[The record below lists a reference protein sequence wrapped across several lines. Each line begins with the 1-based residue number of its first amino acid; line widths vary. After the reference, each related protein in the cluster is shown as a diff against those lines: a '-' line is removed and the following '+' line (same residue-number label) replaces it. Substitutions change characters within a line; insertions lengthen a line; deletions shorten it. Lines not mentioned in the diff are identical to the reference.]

1 MEITFVIAS
10 TIYAGAIFYFALNE
24 YIQTHEVNMRQLY
37 RNLAVFFIIIA
48 VFSIILS
55 AFLVFG
61 SEDRNKLKKTIILS
75 IAVFMVIPL
84 SILYQCSIYNYKY
97 FPLIFFGSAISTILC
112 KFLALI
118 PNGLRAKLKQY
129 ISLKKNGE

>member
-1 MEITFVIAS
+1 MEVTFVIAS
-10 TIYAGAIFYFALNE
+10 TIFAGAIFYFACKE
-24 YIQTHEVNMRQLY
+24 YIKTHEVDINQLY
-37 RNLAVFFIIIA
+37 QNLAVDLIIIA

-55 AFLVFG
+55 ACFIFG

-84 SILYQCSIYNYKY
+84 SILYQCTIYQYKY

-112 KFLALI
+112 KSLALI
-118 PNGLRAKLKQY
+118 PNGLRVKLKQY
-129 ISLKKNGE
+129 ISFNKKGE